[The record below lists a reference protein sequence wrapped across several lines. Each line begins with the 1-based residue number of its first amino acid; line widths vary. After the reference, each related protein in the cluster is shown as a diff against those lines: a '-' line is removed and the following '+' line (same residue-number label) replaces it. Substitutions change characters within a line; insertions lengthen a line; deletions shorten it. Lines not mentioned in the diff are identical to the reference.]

1 MSEFSDKI
9 RTIGVI
15 GRRTRDTVTSGRT
28 ASGESFKK
36 TTDELGNTITEY
48 TERQDVTIRPDVV
61 NLRLGAI

>member
-9 RTIGVI
+9 KTIGVI

-28 ASGESFKK
+28 ESGEPFKK

-48 TERQDVTIRPDVV
+48 AERQDVTIRPDAI